1 MPEKIKSFFKLKE
14 DYSFFAMPT
23 EEAKKNNL
31 ETLRIIEFN
40 SKKIIVGPSWNL
52 ETNQS
57 NPSSLKHEVTVIGK

>member
-14 DYSFFAMPT
+14 DYSFFAMST

-40 SKKIIVGPSWNL
+40 GKKIIVGPSWNF

-57 NPSSLKHEVTVIGK
+57 NHNSQKDEVIVSG